1 MIKHLFFSLLFISS
15 YSAAELMDNWKITSA
30 PTFKN
35 AHTVNAT
42 DSEFGITCKN
52 VCFFYLNPSINCKK
66 DSEDLTLILNSQG
79 ETLVVG
85 NRCINHENAYFYM
98 FDSFNEIKELV
109 VNDTSLHFVNDLNRN
124 KRNQVTSFS
133 INGFKSL
140 FEKYFTS
147 Q

>member
-1 MIKHLFFSLLFISS
+1 MIRNLFFSLLIIST
-15 YSAAELMDNWKITSA
+15 YSVAEPINNWKITSLN
-30 PTFKN
+30 TYKN
-35 AHTVNAT
+35 AHTVNT
-42 DSEFGITCKN
+42 NDSEFGITCKDI
-52 VCFFYLNPSINCKK
+52 CFFYLNPSINCKK
-66 DSEDLTLILNSQG
+66 DSEDVTLILNSQG

-85 NRCINHENAYFYM
+85 NKCINHENAYFYM

-109 VNDTSLHFVNDLNRN
+109 ANDTSVHFVNDLNRN

-147 Q
+147 P